1 MNTFWLKIALVA
13 VLAVGVI
20 LLVSVFLSGTPE
32 MEPEKPIKTF
42 YDQAEED
49 KEKFLAEPEALE
61 TQEQP
66 AVAKPEQAPAGTG
79 AVESAPPV
87 PKPAEPPKPTV
98 LYFKPLDE
106 IDNIEA
112 ERLLNVAV
120 PGRSIGRLPMTGYKQ
135 LNVDL
140 CRQII
145 RRWPDSYF
153 AYQAKRMLADLP
165 ERYQKRYSITKEELD
180 ISRFT
185 KFRPGTKAFKF
196 EESR

>member
-1 MNTFWLKIALVA
+1 MNTIWLKIALLF
-13 VLAVGVI
+13 VLI
-20 LLVSVFLSGTPE
+20 LGGIILVSVFLSGTPE
-32 MEPEKPIKTF
+32 PEKPQKTF

-49 KEKFLAEPEALE
+49 KEKFLAKPEALD

-66 AVAKPEQAPAGTG
+66 AVTTPDRTPAEAEG
-79 AVESAPPV
+79 VQSVKPV

-98 LYFKPLDE
+98 LYFMPLDE

-112 ERLLNVAV
+112 ERLLSVAV
-120 PGRSIGRLPMTGYKQ
+120 PGRSIGRLPVTGYKQ

-145 RRWPDSYF
+145 RRWPDSYY
-153 AYQAKRMLADLP
+153 AYQAKRMLADLS
-165 ERYQKRYSITKEELD
+165 ERYQKRYSVTKEELD
-180 ISRFT
+180 VSRFT
-185 KFRPGTKAFKF
+185 RSRPGTKPFKV